1 MRQLVTLN
9 ARSEEHT
16 KYLDVIM
23 VMVNDLKDKLQHT
36 NPLETSING
45 RLEVGNVLSKF
56 PVTDEIALHKITN
69 DLNNNSSLNDQIVSY
84 VNINVIFVQL
94 NITIY

>member
-23 VMVNDLKDKLQHT
+23 VMVNDLKDKLKHT
-36 NPLETSING
+36 NPLDETSING
-45 RLEVGNVLSKF
+45 RHEVENVFSKF
-56 PVTDEIALHKITN
+56 PVTDENSLSEITN
-69 DLNNNSSLNDQIVSY
+69 ELNNNSSLYDQIVSY
-84 VNINVIFVQL
+84 VNMYML
-94 NITIY
+94 YL